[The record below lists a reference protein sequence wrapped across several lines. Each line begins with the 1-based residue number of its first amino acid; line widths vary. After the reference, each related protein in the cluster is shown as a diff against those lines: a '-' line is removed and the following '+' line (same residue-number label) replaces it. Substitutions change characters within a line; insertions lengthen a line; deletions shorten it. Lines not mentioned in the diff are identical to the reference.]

1 MAGAERIR
9 QEQLEDKGALELCGV
24 DVLGQAEGGA
34 EAEALMALRH
44 PRFLHI

>member
-9 QEQLEDKGALELCGV
+9 QEQLEDKGALELCGA

-34 EAEALMALRH
+34 KAEALMALRH
-44 PRFLHI
+44 LRSK